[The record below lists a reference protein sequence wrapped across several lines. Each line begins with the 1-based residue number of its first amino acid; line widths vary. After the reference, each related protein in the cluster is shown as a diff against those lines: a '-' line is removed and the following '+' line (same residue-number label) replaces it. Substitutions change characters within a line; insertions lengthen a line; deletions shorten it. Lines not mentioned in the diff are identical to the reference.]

1 MDPLTLRRLKGA
13 TSLVHDA
20 IDAAVPAIARAHRGV
35 ANTPFEIL
43 ERVGPI
49 AAPAAVV
56 RAVHDTVTDGTYRT
70 IRSVN
75 RILATVTAGALE
87 CAEVGLPARG
97 DDDLP
102 GPLMTDATTH
112 ANAGRARSGPR
123 S

>member
-1 MDPLTLRRLKGA
+1 MVPLTLRRLKGA

-20 IDAAVPAIARAHRGV
+20 IDGAVPAIARAHRGV
-35 ANTPFEIL
+35 ASTPFEIL

-49 AAPAAVV
+49 AAPVAVV

-75 RILATVTAGALE
+75 RILAMLTSCALE
-87 CAEVGLPARG
+87 CADVVLPARG

-102 GPLMTDATTH
+102 GPSTTDANTH
-112 ANAGRARSGPR
+112 VTRGARQTAPR
-123 S
+123 T